1 MAGQISVRKALTF
14 APGVVG
20 SVAQRIAK
28 AGVTKPPHSL
38 RAVMNAVSPETRT
51 FVREIGAGDVS
62 TRSEL
67 TIASNGEYVWRV
79 SSFDDGTFFGDK
91 YTLTVALNR
100 TTPDHKTLVLSH
112 KEALDADEHG
122 GWTEV
127 GTSAWLKDNWA
138 VASQTTDLYVH
149 ITVSWN
155 VKVTDILSILGTGVI
170 IAAGVI
176 IGSGR
181 CQWGYDEMG
190 NAVCRVDLDK

>member
-1 MAGQISVRKALTF
+1 MAGQISVRKALAF
-14 APGVVG
+14 APGAVG
-20 SVAQRIAK
+20 GVAQRIAK
-28 AGVTKPPHSL
+28 AGVTKSPHSL

-51 FVREIGAGDVS
+51 FVKEIGAGDVS

-91 YTLTVALNR
+91 YTLTIALNHK
-100 TTPDHKTLVLSH
+100 TSDHKTLVLSR

-138 VASQTTDLYVH
+138 VASQSTDLYAH
-149 ITVSWN
+149 ITVSWD
-155 VKVTDILSILGTGVI
+155 VKVTDILSILSTSLLV
-170 IAAGVI
+170 AAGVI
-176 IGSGR
+176 IGAGK
-181 CQWGYDEMG
+181 CDWGYDEYG
-190 NAVCRVDLDK
+190 NAICRVNLDK